1 MILNSNKPAANFDD
15 SGFLDSE
22 VGSDPAS
29 SDYTE
34 LNVAVIEQDINHFSD
49 IIAAVP
55 LHSEPEDDDKAAER
69 QRRIMSRIPQ

>member
-1 MILNSNKPAANFDD
+1 MVLNSHKPTENFED
-15 SGFLDSE
+15 SGFLNSE
-22 VGSDPAS
+22 VSSDPANP
-29 SDYTE
+29 DYTE
-34 LNVAVIEQDINHFSD
+34 ANFAGIEQDINHFSD